1 MNKTVESYLPFF
13 NFLSTIVGG
22 NTEIVLHDFS
32 DLSHSIVALH
42 NGHVSGRKLGAP
54 ATDFALKMLNSDIPA
69 DQEHTGIYQS
79 HSMNGRPLRSAT
91 LFIRENGELVGMLC
105 VNTDTSI
112 IVKLQSLVDTI
123 VETLPPGT
131 DGEREETE
139 QGHQGVIGEHLTA
152 SVDDLVGKTVGEFAS
167 ARGKTASELS
177 PSERLELV
185 KMLQEDGIFLLK
197 GAVTV
202 VAQFLDISEPSV
214 YRYLQKVRRR

>member
-1 MNKTVESYLPFF
+1 MNKTVEGYLPFF

-22 NTEIVLHDFS
+22 NTEVVLHDFT

-54 ATDFALKMLNSDIPA
+54 ATDFALKMISSDIPA
-69 DQEHTGIYQS
+69 DQDHTDIYQS
-79 HSMNGRPLRSAT
+79 HSTSGRPLRSST
-91 LFIRENGELVGMLC
+91 LFIREDGKLVGMFC

-131 DGEREETE
+131 NDKQGE
-139 QGHQGVIGEHLTA
+139 QGRHAGAIGENLTA
-152 SVDDLVGKTVGEFAS
+152 SVDDLVEKTVSEFAT
-167 ARGKTASELS
+167 ARDKTASELS
-177 PSERLELV
+177 PNERLELV
-185 KMLQEDGIFLLK
+185 KMLQDDGVFLLK

-202 VAQFLDISEPSV
+202 VAQSLEISEPSV
-214 YRYLQKVRRR
+214 YRYLQKVRRG